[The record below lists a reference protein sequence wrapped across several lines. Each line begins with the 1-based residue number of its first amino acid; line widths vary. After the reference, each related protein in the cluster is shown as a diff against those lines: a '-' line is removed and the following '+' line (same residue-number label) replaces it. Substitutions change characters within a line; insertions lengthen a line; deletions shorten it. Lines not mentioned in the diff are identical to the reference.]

1 MVAWYNKIFKV
12 MEKNKIE
19 VTVMEDKKV
28 LNVYSEIGKLKTVL
42 LHRPGKEIENL
53 TPDLMDRLLFDDIPY
68 LEVARQEHDAFAK
81 ILSDNGVEVLYLEDL
96 AAEAIED
103 ASVKERF
110 VDEFIKEAGILGE
123 KKKQLVKE
131 LLLNCKTNREL
142 VDKMM
147 EGIRKSELPNYNATS
162 LADMAD
168 SGYPFV
174 ADPMPNLYFTRDP
187 FATIGSGI
195 SLNHM
200 RTVTRN
206 RETLFAKYIFENHP
220 RFKDSDIP
228 RWFDRDDSTSLEG
241 GDELV
246 LNKEVLA
253 IGISER
259 TDAASIEKMA
269 KRIFDKDESF
279 KTVLAFHIPNKRAFM
294 HLDTVFTMIDFD
306 KFTIHP
312 EIEGPL
318 TVYAIS
324 RGEGNSIKIQ
334 KETQELDKVL
344 AKYLQVE
351 KVTLI
356 RCGGGDMIDAAR
368 EQWNDGSNTLAI
380 APGEVVVYS
389 RNHVTNKLL
398 EEAGVKLHIMPS
410 SELSRGR
417 GGPRCMSMPLYR
429 ENL

>member
-110 VDEFIKEAGILGE
+110 VEEYIKEAGILGE

-147 EGIRKSELPNYNATS
+147 EGIRKSELPNYNVTS

-228 RWFDRDDSTSLEG
+228 RWFDRDDTTSLEG

-344 AKYLQVE
+344 AKYLEVE

>member
-1 MVAWYNKIFKV
+1 
-12 MEKNKIE
+12 
-19 VTVMEDKKV
+19 MEDKKV

-96 AAEAIED
+96 AAEAIEN

-110 VDEFIKEAGILGE
+110 LEEYIKEAGILGE

-344 AKYLQVE
+344 AKYLEVE

>member
-81 ILSDNGVEVLYLEDL
+81 ILSDNGVEVLYLENL

-110 VDEFIKEAGILGE
+110 VDEYIKEAGILGE

-228 RWFDRDDSTSLEG
+228 RWFDRDDTTSLEG

>member
-110 VDEFIKEAGILGE
+110 VEEYIKEAGILGE

-228 RWFDRDDSTSLEG
+228 RWFDRDDTTSLEG

-344 AKYLQVE
+344 GKYLQVE

>member
-1 MVAWYNKIFKV
+1 
-12 MEKNKIE
+12 
-19 VTVMEDKKV
+19 MEDKKV

-81 ILSDNGVEVLYLEDL
+81 ILSYNGVEVLYLEDL

-110 VDEFIKEAGILGE
+110 VEEYIKEAGILGE

-228 RWFDRDDSTSLEG
+228 RWFDRDDTTSLEG

-344 AKYLQVE
+344 AKYLEVE

>member
-1 MVAWYNKIFKV
+1 

-96 AAEAIED
+96 AAEAIEN

-110 VDEFIKEAGILGE
+110 VEEYIKEAGILGE

-344 AKYLQVE
+344 AKYLEVE

>member
-1 MVAWYNKIFKV
+1 
-12 MEKNKIE
+12 
-19 VTVMEDKKV
+19 MEDKKV

-110 VDEFIKEAGILGE
+110 VDEYIKEAGILGE

-187 FATIGSGI
+187 IATIGSGI

-228 RWFDRDDSTSLEG
+228 RWFDRDDTTSLEG